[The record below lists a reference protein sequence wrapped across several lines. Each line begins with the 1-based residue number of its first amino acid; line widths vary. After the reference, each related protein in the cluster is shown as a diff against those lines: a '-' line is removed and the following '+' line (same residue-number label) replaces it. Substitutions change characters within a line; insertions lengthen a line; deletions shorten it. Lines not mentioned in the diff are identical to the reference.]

1 MSDIVELS
9 MNKNT
14 LNDLLLKAV
23 VGFLLVLMIITTIF
37 ALVANYFS
45 EQLNLKEIEPIALF
59 NITIAVFVAW
69 NFFAVE
75 IGLWKLSMVFSLIA
89 AYVIMQL
96 MDYWGRLA

>member
-9 MNKNT
+9 MNKST

-37 ALVANYFS
+37 ALVTNYFS
-45 EQLNLKEIEPIALF
+45 GQLNLVTVDPVQLF

-75 IGLWKLSMVFSLIA
+75 IGLWRLSMVFSLIA
-89 AYVIMQL
+89 AYIIMQL
-96 MDYWGRLA
+96 MEYY